1 MVCMMI
7 DREFLGFDLMRRIKN
22 EYINAV
28 LVAQNGTG
36 QLAIQTLSRC
46 VDASQEDDDR
56 QSSRRSLMTL
66 NGTVTLT
73 RV

>member
-1 MVCMMI
+1 
-7 DREFLGFDLMRRIKN
+7 MRRIKN

-46 VDASQEDDDR
+46 VDASQKDDDR
-56 QSSRRSLMTL
+56 QSSP
-66 NGTVTLT
+66 TLT
-73 RV
+73 DDLERHCYFNESVDVTHSLTPLL